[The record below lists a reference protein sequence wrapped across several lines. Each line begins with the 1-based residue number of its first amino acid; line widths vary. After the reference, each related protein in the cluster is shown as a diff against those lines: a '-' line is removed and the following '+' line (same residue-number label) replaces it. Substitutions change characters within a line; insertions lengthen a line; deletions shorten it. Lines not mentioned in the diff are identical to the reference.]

1 MTRADFKGQFADSSR
16 SLTWYLICR
25 TAVVTFLLGG
35 AAFLHFQGE
44 EAQTSIVPLLILIV
58 VAYLQAIVSSLL
70 LQSVSNRYLFSQVQ
84 IVWDLLFVT
93 ALLLLSGGIDS
104 VFPFS
109 YLLVIVAASFLL
121 SRRLTI
127 LSSLCAIILLGGTLD
142 LQYFGYLD
150 FIDLGRGN
158 AAASTYLSTLFVH
171 AFAFLLT
178 ALLSGTLAERWR
190 FSERQLLKKNI
201 DYEELEKL
209 NRAILFQIPS
219 GLMLLSPDG
228 KVLSFN
234 RSASEITGFSSGEV
248 LGHNYRIFFSDFEVD
263 FDPEAKLLSRSEF
276 SQVRKSG
283 ENLIL
288 GYTITPVKGGQGEY
302 LGVLVTFQDL
312 TQIKQTEEEL
322 KRADRLAAIGRLSA
336 GIAHEIRNPLASISG
351 AVQLLLEGDGVKQ
364 EDQRIMKIV
373 VKEAE
378 RLNALIT
385 NFLNF
390 ARPKPISKLP
400 VNVCEMVQ
408 DLVLMLKADSRFSGV
423 EIRVDIPADCT
434 IHLDRAL
441 IVQSLW
447 DLAINAAEALDGH
460 GFIRISACAE
470 GTNYIFVED
479 SGPGV
484 VEDVEAK
491 IFEPFFSTKEQG
503 AGLGLAS
510 VYSVMEAHQGCLR
523 ISRGSLGGA
532 RFELQFGHE
541 G

>member
-1 MTRADFKGQFADSSR
+1 MERCFR
-16 SLTWYLICR
+16 LI
-25 TAVVTFLLGG
+25 A
-35 AAFLHFQGE
+35 
-44 EAQTSIVPLLILIV
+44 
-58 VAYLQAIVSSLL
+58 LQVKL
-70 LQSVSNRYLFSQVQ
+70 
-84 IVWDLLFVT
+84 
-93 ALLLLSGGIDS
+93 
-104 VFPFS
+104 
-109 YLLVIVAASFLL
+109 
-121 SRRLTI
+121 
-127 LSSLCAIILLGGTLD
+127 
-142 LQYFGYLD
+142 LD
-150 FIDLGRGN
+150 FHP
-158 AAASTYLSTLFVH
+158 VK
-171 AFAFLLT
+171 FL
-178 ALLSGTLAERWR
+178 
-190 FSERQLLKKNI
+190 
-201 DYEELEKL
+201 
-209 NRAILFQIPS
+209 AI
-219 GLMLLSPDG
+219 
-228 KVLSFN
+228 
-234 RSASEITGFSSGEV
+234 ITGF
-248 LGHNYRIFFSDFEVD
+248 FFLTSKVD

-523 ISRGSLGGA
+523 ISRGSLGGG